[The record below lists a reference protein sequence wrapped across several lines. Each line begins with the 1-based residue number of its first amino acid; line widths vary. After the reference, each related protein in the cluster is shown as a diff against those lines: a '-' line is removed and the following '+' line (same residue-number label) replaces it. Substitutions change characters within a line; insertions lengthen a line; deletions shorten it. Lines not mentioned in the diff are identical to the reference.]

1 MYRCRR
7 YTTTYH
13 ICIRVLFFNNT
24 AYFFSLDKKIKYCSL
39 GSIWIMN
46 FVLLLLLY
54 IITYIHYYYHY
65 CYIIIIILDWQ
76 INYSFLWTITMAVFI
91 SLQPH
96 APKVIYMYVNGANI
110 ALVHHYRKEIKK
122 RKKKWK
128 MKIKTIYQEISRH
141 RIPSLRLASGFSV
154 FCYLV
159 LRSSEAI
166 CERTDFRTESAT
178 DPNSFSRSS
187 SI

>member
-1 MYRCRR
+1 
-7 YTTTYH
+7 
-13 ICIRVLFFNNT
+13 
-24 AYFFSLDKKIKYCSL
+24 
-39 GSIWIMN
+39 MN
-46 FVLLLLLY
+46 FVLLLLY

-76 INYSFLWTITMAVFI
+76 INYSFWWTITMAVFI

-110 ALVHHYRKEIKK
+110 ALVHHYRKEIKWK
-122 RKKKWK
+122 IRKELKWK
-128 MKIKTIYQEISRH
+128 MKIKIYQEISRH
-141 RIPSLRLASGFSV
+141 QIPSLRLASGFSV
-154 FCYLV
+154 FCYLD